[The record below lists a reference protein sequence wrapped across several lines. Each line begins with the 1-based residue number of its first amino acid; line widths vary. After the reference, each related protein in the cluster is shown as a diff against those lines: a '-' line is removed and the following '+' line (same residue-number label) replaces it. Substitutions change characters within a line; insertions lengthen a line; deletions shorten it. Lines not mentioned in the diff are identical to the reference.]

1 MTTLMTKR
9 RYRSTEA
16 KYKGGAQEMYVTYDL
31 HQKTRGAQSA
41 LYHKVRR
48 VYIAGDVTN
57 WRTGQV
63 RKRTGREVHGLRI
76 ESSRTAGA
84 TVGGVTRPSG
94 ARPNTWWSQGPS
106 LRPLSGSPRWLRF
119 RPTPKTHTFILATR
133 NCHRNTERHCSKS
146 GNDGRSDCGRSAR

>member
-76 ESSRTAGA
+76 EYELNRRSYRRRGYSAQRRETKYLVEPGAVAATAQRFAQVVEIPTDAQNAHFYSSHAE
-84 TVGGVTRPSG
+84 
-94 ARPNTWWSQGPS
+94 
-106 LRPLSGSPRWLRF
+106 LRPEYRKALQQVR
-119 RPTPKTHTFILATR
+119 
-133 NCHRNTERHCSKS
+133 
-146 GNDGRSDCGRSAR
+146 

>member
-1 MTTLMTKR
+1 MTKR
-9 RYRSTEA
+9 RYRSTES

-31 HQKTRGAQSA
+31 QQKTRGTQSA

-76 ESSRTAGA
+76 EYEQTRRGYHRRKYAARRGETKYLVEPGVVAATAQRFA
-84 TVGGVTRPSG
+84 QVIEIPTG
-94 ARPNTWWSQGPS
+94 ARNVHFYINQRELPPEYQKA
-106 LRPLSGSPRWLRF
+106 LQQVR
-119 RPTPKTHTFILATR
+119 
-133 NCHRNTERHCSKS
+133 
-146 GNDGRSDCGRSAR
+146 

>member
-63 RKRTGREVHGLRI
+63 RKRTGREVHALRL
-76 ESSRTAGA
+76 EYEQNRRSYRRRGYSAQRGKTKYL
-84 TVGGVTRPSG
+84 VEP
-94 ARPNTWWSQGPS
+94 GPS
-106 LRPLSGSPRWLRF
+106 LRPLSGSSRWLRF
-119 RPTPKTHTFILATR
+119 RLTPKTHTFILATR
-133 NCHRNTERHCSKS
+133 NCHRNTGRHYSKS